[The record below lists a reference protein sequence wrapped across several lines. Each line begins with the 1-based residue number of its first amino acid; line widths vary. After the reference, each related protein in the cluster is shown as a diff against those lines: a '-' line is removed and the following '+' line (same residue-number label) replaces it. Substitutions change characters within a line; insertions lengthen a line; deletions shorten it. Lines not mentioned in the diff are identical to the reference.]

1 MPNESGRIKF
11 YDAEKIKQINPE
23 TLRLWKKYQSD
34 MMLRELS
41 PKTIEG
47 YSNDCQHWFIY
58 ILDNQNNQCIT
69 QLNEDDVTDF
79 LLYCKMEGNNS
90 RRMKRRMSSISAFYK
105 YLRKKKIISEN
116 PMEFIDRPKKD
127 TDIVVQ
133 TYLTKEQIEDMR
145 VKLKEKGDLTLET
158 YIMFSLSTMARVNA
172 VSNLT
177 WKQIDLENR
186 VCNDVREKEGYL
198 VVLYFSE
205 EVKELLSNLKKYREE
220 NKIEDGGYVFFSK
233 REDKITPMTNGA
245 LNDWCHRVGRMI
257 GVDTLH
263 CHDLR
268 HSMATLYKNEGM
280 SLEDVSLLL
289 NHASTDVTKKHYI
302 KADKSKISKSKDSF
316 TI

>member
-23 TLRLWKKYQSD
+23 TLRLWKKYESD

-47 YSNDCQHWFIY
+47 YRNDCQHWFIY
-58 ILDNQNNQCIT
+58 ILDNQNNQCVT
-69 QLNEDDVTDF
+69 ELNEEDVTDF
-79 LLYCKMEGNNS
+79 LLFCKMEGNNS

-133 TYLTKEQIEDMR
+133 TYLTKEQIDDMR
-145 VKLKEKGDLTLET
+145 IKLKEKGDLTLET

-186 VCNDVREKEGYL
+186 VCNDVREKEGYI

-220 NKIEDGGYVFFSK
+220 NKIDDGGYVFFSK
-233 REDKITPMTNGA
+233 REDKITPMTNGS

-316 TI
+316 II

>member
-1 MPNESGRIKF
+1 MPNESGRVKF
-11 YDAEKIKQINPE
+11 YNEEKIKNINPE
-23 TLRLWKKYQSD
+23 TLRLWKKYESD

-47 YSNDCQHWFIY
+47 YRNDCQHWFIY

-69 QLNEDDVTDF
+69 ELNEDNVTDF

-233 REDKITPMTNGA
+233 REGKITPITNGS

-280 SLEDVSLLL
+280 PLEEISALL
-289 NHASTDVTKKHYI
+289 NHASTDVTKKFYI
-302 KADKSKISKSKDSF
+302 KADKSKISKNKDSF

>member
-1 MPNESGRIKF
+1 MKF
-11 YDAEKIKQINPE
+11 YDEEKIKNINPE
-23 TLRLWKKYQSD
+23 TLRLWKKYESD

-47 YSNDCQHWFIY
+47 YRNDCQHWFIY
-58 ILDNQNNQCIT
+58 ILDNQNNQCVT
-69 QLNEDDVTDF
+69 ELDEDSVTDF
-79 LLYCKMEGNNS
+79 LLYCKMKGNNS
-90 RRMKRRMSSISAFYK
+90 RRMKRRMSSISAFYT

-133 TYLTKEQIEDMR
+133 TYLTKEQIDDMR
-145 VKLKEKGDLTLET
+145 IKLKEKGDLTLET

-186 VCNDVREKEGYL
+186 VCNDVREKEGYI

-220 NKIEDGGYVFFSK
+220 NKIDDGGYVFFSK
-233 REDKITPMTNGA
+233 RKDKITPITNGS

-316 TI
+316 II

>member
-1 MPNESGRIKF
+1 MPNESGRVKF
-11 YDAEKIKQINPE
+11 YDEEKIKNINPE
-23 TLRLWKKYQSD
+23 TLRLWKKYESD

-47 YSNDCQHWFIY
+47 YRNDCQHWFIY
-58 ILDNQNNQCIT
+58 ILDNQNNQCVT
-69 QLNEDDVTDF
+69 ELDEDSVTDF
-79 LLYCKMEGNNS
+79 LLYCKMKGNNS
-90 RRMKRRMSSISAFYK
+90 RRMKRRMSSISAFYT

-133 TYLTKEQIEDMR
+133 TYLTKEQIDDMR
-145 VKLKEKGDLTLET
+145 IKLKEKGDLTLET

-186 VCNDVREKEGYL
+186 VCNDVREKEGYI

-220 NKIEDGGYVFFSK
+220 NKIDDGGYVFFSK
-233 REDKITPMTNGA
+233 RKDKITPITNGS

-316 TI
+316 II

>member
-23 TLRLWKKYQSD
+23 TLRLWKKYESD

-47 YSNDCQHWFIY
+47 YRNDCQHWFIY
-58 ILDNQNNQCIT
+58 ILDNQNNQCVT
-69 QLNEDDVTDF
+69 ELNEEDVTDF
-79 LLYCKMEGNNS
+79 LLFCKMEGNNS

-133 TYLTKEQIEDMR
+133 TYLTKEQIDDMR
-145 VKLKEKGDLTLET
+145 IKLKEKGDLTLET

-186 VCNDVREKEGYL
+186 VCNDVREKEGYI

-220 NKIEDGGYVFFSK
+220 NKIDDGGYVFFSK
-233 REDKITPMTNGA
+233 REDKITPMTNGS

-280 SLEDVSLLL
+280 SLEDISLLL

-316 TI
+316 II

>member
-23 TLRLWKKYQSD
+23 TLRLWKKYESD

-47 YSNDCQHWFIY
+47 YRNDCQHWFIY
-58 ILDNQNNQCIT
+58 ILDNQNNQCVT
-69 QLNEDDVTDF
+69 ELDEDDVTTF

-133 TYLTKEQIEDMR
+133 TYLTKEQIDDMR
-145 VKLKEKGDLTLET
+145 IKLKEKGDLTLET

-186 VCNDVREKEGYL
+186 VCNDVREKEGYI

-220 NKIEDGGYVFFSK
+220 NKIDDGGYVFFSK
-233 REDKITPMTNGA
+233 REDKITPMTNGS

-280 SLEDVSLLL
+280 SLEDISLLL

-316 TI
+316 II